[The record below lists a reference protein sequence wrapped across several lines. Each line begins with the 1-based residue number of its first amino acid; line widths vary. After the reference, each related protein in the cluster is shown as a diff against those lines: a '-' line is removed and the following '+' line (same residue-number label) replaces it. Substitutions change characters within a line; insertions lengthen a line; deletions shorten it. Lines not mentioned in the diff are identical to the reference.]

1 MNDGLVL
8 ILLLAVVLLGK
19 KDSGP
24 KPKPEGTPPVIPTIP
39 AGWVPDV
46 PVRQA
51 VADRAAQLLPIL
63 WAQGEGSSVTELVD
77 EREVMF
83 IAQWHGPKTK
93 GITAYRRIDPN
104 SSTSSHW
111 TDQDMRAFVDYLS
124 PLGIPLEDSLLV
136 YTAESGLDPKA
147 HSSAAWG
154 IPQLTASTMKSLGW
168 TRPAADFGR
177 LTVSEQIPWIAKL
190 QSAQIAMIGYV
201 PRSALELYVANFS
214 PVAAKNR
221 SERIYEAGTKNYEAN
236 KGLDRDHKGYIAPSD
251 LNVSLN
257 QARTTSIYQQ
267 AVAQLERTQHG
278 S

>member
-1 MNDGLVL
+1 VDDGLVL
-8 ILLLAVVLLGK
+8 TLFLAFVLLGK
-19 KDSGP
+19 KDSGT
-24 KPKPEGTPPVIPTIP
+24 KPKPEGTLPVNPKIP

-51 VADRAAQLLPIL
+51 VADRAVQLLPIL

-124 PLGIPLEDSLLV
+124 PLGIPLKDSLLV

-168 TRPAADFGR
+168 TRPASEFAS

-190 QSAQIAMIGYV
+190 QASQIAMIGYV
-201 PRSALELYVANFS
+201 PKNALELYVANFS

-221 SERIYEAGTKNYEAN
+221 SERIYEEGTLNYEAN

-251 LNVSLN
+251 LDVSLK
-257 QARTTSIYQQ
+257 QASTTSIYRH
-267 AVAQLERTQHG
+267 AITQLERVNQ
-278 S
+278 